1 MAKDEEGFDRDMRTL
16 FVAQVARKADERD
29 LFQFFSEC
37 GKVVDVR
44 IIKDSSTRRS
54 KGIAYVEFEKQE
66 MCVQAVSKSGQH
78 LCGFPIVVQASQA
91 EKNQA
96 ARLAAQAAQ
105 EANWPAKVQVS
116 NLHADISEED
126 LTALFTPFGKVS
138 SSRVIRENG
147 VSTGIGQVEFQSIAD
162 AQKAVSHL
170 NGFDLAGQP
179 LKVELMAPPA
189 GAMPVTGGPATEM
202 LDDNE
207 LGGVHVSAQSRAS
220 LMQKL
225 ARNTDLVGQQPPVG
239 MGPPPGLPPGA
250 LPPPGMMPPSHP
262 PPPVG
267 VPGAFMPA
275 GQAAP
280 SQYLLLNN
288 MFDPAKEEDVDFH
301 LDIQE
306 DVKEEC
312 EGKFGQVV
320 LVVADKANPN
330 GLVYLQFDGVDSA
343 VKAQAGLQGRFF
355 AGKMISA
362 TYLAESVFH
371 ASLPSRCG
379 IVRER
384 QRDRSTGLPDVLN
397 CAGSRAGG

>member
-1 MAKDEEGFDRDMRTL
+1 MAKDEEGFDRDMRTI

-29 LFQFFSEC
+29 LFGFFSEC

-66 MCVQAVSKSGQH
+66 MCIAAVSKSGQH

-96 ARLAAQAAQ
+96 ARLAAQAQ
-105 EANWPAKVQVS
+105 SDANWPAKVQVN
-116 NLHADISEED
+116 NLHPDIAEED
-126 LTALFTPFGKVS
+126 LTALFSPFGKVS
-138 SSRVIRENG
+138 SAKVIREG
-147 VSTGIGQVEFQSIAD
+147 SQSLGYGHVEFQSLAD
-162 AQKAVSHL
+162 AQKAVTHL
-170 NGFDLAGQP
+170 NGFDLAGQA
-179 LKVELMAPPA
+179 LRVDLMAPPA
-189 GAMPVTGGPATEM
+189 AGGLLPAPHVGGPATEM

-225 ARNTDLVGQQPPVG
+225 ARNTDLGGLGQAPPMAPPG
-239 MGPPPGLPPGA
+239 MGPPGMHPGMIPGVGGLPPGMQMGMGMGMPGM
-250 LPPPGMMPPSHP
+250 PPPAQAF
-262 PPPVG
+262 G

-275 GQAAP
+275 GQPAP
-280 SQYLLLNN
+280 SPFLLLNN
-288 MFDPAKEEDVDFH
+288 MFDPAKEEDPDFH

-312 EGKFGQVV
+312 EGKFGQVEI
-320 LVVADKANPN
+320 VVADKANPN
-330 GLVYLQFDGVDSA
+330 GLVYLKFSSVDSA

-362 TYLAESVFH
+362 TYLSEAVFS
-371 ASLPSRCG
+371 ASLPRG
-379 IVRER
+379 
-384 QRDRSTGLPDVLN
+384 Q
-397 CAGSRAGG
+397 